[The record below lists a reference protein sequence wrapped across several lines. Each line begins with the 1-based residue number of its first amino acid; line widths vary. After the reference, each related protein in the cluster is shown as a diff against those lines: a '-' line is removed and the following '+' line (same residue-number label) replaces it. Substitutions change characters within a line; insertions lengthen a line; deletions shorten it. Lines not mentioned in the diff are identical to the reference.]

1 MQLLGEALLLV
12 LVANSAPILIRQI
25 PWLEKF
31 TYPVDCGAKF
41 FDGRRLLGT
50 AKTWRGVFAAI
61 FATMLCSI
69 VLQLG
74 WFTGVVVGI
83 LAMLGDSLSSFIKRR
98 LAMPPSHM
106 ALGLDQI
113 PESLLPLLYLHYLW
127 HFNGHYIWV
136 LVVMFIALELV
147 LSRIL
152 FRLHIRKRPY

>member
-1 MQLLGEALLLV
+1 MLGKALFLV

-25 PWLEKF
+25 PFLGKF
-31 TYPVDCGAKF
+31 TYPLDCNVRF

-50 AKTWRGVFAAI
+50 SKTWRGLIAAI
-61 FATMLCSI
+61 LATLLCSFA
-69 VLQLG
+69 LQTG
-74 WFTGVVVGI
+74 WFTGLAVGS

-113 PESLLPLLYLHYLW
+113 PESLLPIIYLHYLW
-127 HFNGHYIWV
+127 QFDWQYIWV
-136 LVVMFIALELV
+136 LVLIFTILELM

-152 FRLHIRKRPY
+152 FLLHIRKRPY